1 MPASPRAFGTI
12 IDSQATT
19 LLAMVLLFAFGSGPV
34 RGFSVTISIGIVTS
48 LFTSIWLLRLFL
60 VAWLRS
66 RRPTTLP
73 V

>member
-1 MPASPRAFGTI
+1 
-12 IDSQATT
+12 
-19 LLAMVLLFAFGSGPV
+19 MVLLFAFGSGPV

-48 LFTSIWLLRLFL
+48 LFTSIWLLRLFM

-66 RRPTTLP
+66 RRPTALP